1 MRPEVI
7 HVSLGNAQTIPIWFA
22 SLTELPSY
30 CESVDLRIGPCI
42 LITDTNLV
50 PLYLNQ
56 VKTSLLDSGWGPTTE
71 IIIPSGEASKSADV
85 LQSIYDQTL
94 QSGLDRQT
102 PIFALGGGVIGDLAG
117 FAAATLL
124 RGLPLVHLPTSLIA
138 QVDSSIGG
146 KTGINHR
153 IGKNLIG
160 AFYQP
165 HLVLTDLDLLQSLPE
180 LEWTSGLA
188 EVVKHGFIADADF
201 FTYLS
206 SNWDAILQRDNE
218 HVQRMVIH
226 AARIKA
232 SIVSK
237 DEKESSLRA
246 ILNFGHTFAHSIERV
261 AGYGQFTHGEAVALG
276 MRAATKVSSLIH
288 PNLPHH
294 LIDSFLLKLPVRNSI
309 GDISIDA
316 LIQAMYYDKK
326 VMAGQLRLIL
336 IRDIG
341 DAYVHD
347 QVSED
352 LIAQGWESIMQ
363 S

>member
-1 MRPEVI
+1 MCPEVI
-7 HVSLGNAQTIPIWFA
+7 HVSLGNSRNIPVWFA
-22 SLTELPSY
+22 SLNELPSY

-42 LITDTNLV
+42 LITDSNLV
-50 PLYLNQ
+50 PLYLDQ
-56 VKTSLLDSGWGPTTE
+56 VKTSLLDCGWGPMTE
-71 IIIPSGEASKSADV
+71 IILPPGESSKSAEV
-85 LQSIYDQTL
+85 LQTIYDQAL
-94 QSGLDRQT
+94 QSGLDRKT
-102 PIFALGGGVIGDLAG
+102 AIFALGGGVIGDLAG

-124 RGLPLVHLPTSLIA
+124 RGLPLVHLPTSLMA

-146 KTGINHR
+146 KTGINHS

-165 HLVLTDLDLLQSLPE
+165 QLVLADVDVLDSLPE

-188 EVVKHGFIADADF
+188 EIVKHGLIADADF
-201 FTYLS
+201 LTNLS
-206 SNWDAILQRDNE
+206 SNWDLILQRDKE

-226 AARIKA
+226 AAQIKA
-232 SIVSK
+232 SVVSK

-288 PNLPHH
+288 PNLPHP
-294 LIDSFLLKLPVRNSI
+294 LIDSLLQQLPVRNSI
-309 GDISIDA
+309 RDISVDE
-316 LIQAMYYDKK
+316 LTRTMYYDKK
-326 VMAGQLRLIL
+326 VIAGHLRLIL
-336 IRDIG
+336 IREIG
-341 DAYVHD
+341 DAYVNDH
-347 QVSED
+347 VSED
-352 LIAQGWESIMQ
+352 LITQGWKFIMQ